1 VFQFSTL
8 KDAKSNKH
16 LGWLIM
22 TSFYLFF
29 DEFLTFVTSK
39 AKYIGWMMG
48 TGLCGAD
55 IVGSRD
61 MSSVLFSGFV

>member
-1 VFQFSTL
+1 
-8 KDAKSNKH
+8 
-16 LGWLIM
+16 M